1 MLSIWWKLSDQQNI
15 LQVEQ
20 IETMASHDTPPKDKM
35 VKVLL
40 YGVNISL
47 SDTLEMF
54 LNRNNNPLNKYKV
67 MKVSGM

>member
-1 MLSIWWKLSDQQNI
+1 
-15 LQVEQ
+15 VEQ